1 MNGPATGEQLHR
13 TAWIIL
19 GSMVAGVA
27 ALAVVAGVV
36 RQQSASP
43 LPWLAIWILIGPV
56 SVVLARVL
64 LARQIAPSAPRAGA
78 DGGTG
83 GRPPPRTVLT
93 AHAVAWAL
101 IEGPALLGGVAY
113 LLGAPATVLV
123 AALVTAAVGFAITA
137 PKREAFGLR

>member
-1 MNGPATGEQLHR
+1 MNGPATGEQLYR

-19 GSMVAGVA
+19 GSMVAGVT

-36 RQQSASP
+36 RQQAASP
-43 LPWLAIWILIGPV
+43 LPWLAIWVLIGPL
-56 SVVLARVL
+56 SVVLARIL
-64 LARQIAPSAPRAGA
+64 LARQVASTAPAGG
-78 DGGTG
+78 DGRTAG
-83 GRPPPRTVLT
+83 PPPPETVLT
-93 AHAVAWAL
+93 AHVVAWAL

-123 AALVTAAVGFAITA
+123 AALATAAIGFAITA

>member
-1 MNGPATGEQLHR
+1 MNGPAAGEQLHR

-36 RQQSASP
+36 RREAASP
-43 LPWLAIWILIGPV
+43 LPWLAIWVLIGPL
-56 SVVLARVL
+56 SVVLAKVL
-64 LARQIAPSAPRAGA
+64 LSRQIERAPRAGA
-78 DGGTG
+78 DGGTTG
-83 GRPPPRTVLT
+83 PAPPAAVLT
-93 AHAVAWAL
+93 AHVVAWAL

-123 AALVTAAVGFAITA
+123 AALVTAAIGFAITA

>member
-1 MNGPATGEQLHR
+1 MDAPSAAERLHLA
-13 TAWIIL
+13 AWIIL

-36 RQQSASP
+36 RREAASP
-43 LPWLAIWILIGPV
+43 LPWLAIWVLIGPL

-64 LARQIAPSAPRAGA
+64 LTRQIARAAPLAGA
-78 DGGTG
+78 DGGTTG
-83 GRPPPRTVLT
+83 PAPPETVLT
-93 AHAVAWAL
+93 AHVVAWAL

-123 AALVTAAVGFAITA
+123 AALVAAAVGFAITA
-137 PKREAFGLR
+137 PKRAAFGLR